1 MNVIFLGP
9 PGAGKGTQAVR
20 VCERLGIPQIS
31 TGDILR
37 RAIKEQTPTGL
48 AAKAYIDAGALVPDS
63 VVIDI
68 VRERLAQED
77 CQKGYVLD
85 GFPRTVPQAQALAGF
100 ADIDAVVDIDV
111 SDEKLIARLSG
122 RRVCPACGGTY
133 HISRLNGR
141 TDCERCGAA
150 LIQRDDDK
158 AETVLSRLNVY
169 HKQTAPLIEF
179 YEQRGLLRRVDGAQ
193 PMEDCFEAI
202 LEAGAL
208 LHEVLEQL
216 KGKIEPGITTKELD
230 RYAEK
235 LIRGYGAVPS
245 FLNYEGYP
253 ASICASVD
261 SQVVHGI
268 PNEST
273 VLRESQIISI
283 DSGLILDGWQSDSAF
298 TVGVG
303 TVSLEAQ
310 RLIDVTEQS
319 FFAALQVAREGY
331 RVSDI
336 GHAVQQYVEERGFA
350 AVRDLCG
357 HGIGREMHEDPSI
370 PNFGAPGHGV
380 RLRRGMTICIEPMI
394 TAGSY
399 NVKTLRDGWT
409 VVTTDGSLCSHYEHT
424 ILITDGEPELLSLPG
439 YHKEE
444 KR

>member
-1 MNVIFLGP
+1 MITIKN
-9 PGAGKGTQAVR
+9 AS
-20 VCERLGIPQIS
+20 QI
-31 TGDILR
+31 
-37 RAIKEQTPTGL
+37 
-48 AAKAYIDAGALVPDS
+48 AKM
-63 VVIDI
+63 
-68 VRERLAQED
+68 R
-77 CQKGYVLD
+77 
-85 GFPRTVPQAQALAGF
+85 
-100 ADIDAVVDIDV
+100 
-111 SDEKLIARLSG
+111 
-122 RRVCPACGGTY
+122 
-133 HISRLNGR
+133 
-141 TDCERCGAA
+141 
-150 LIQRDDDK
+150 
-158 AETVLSRLNVY
+158 
-169 HKQTAPLIEF
+169 
-179 YEQRGLLRRVDGAQ
+179 
-193 PMEDCFEAI
+193 
-202 LEAGAL
+202 EAGAL

-273 VLRESQIISI
+273 VLREGQIISI

-303 TVSLEAQ
+303 TVSPQAQ

-336 GHAVQQYVEERGFA
+336 GHAVQQYVEAHGFSV
-350 AVRDLCG
+350 VRDLCG

-394 TAGSY
+394 AAGSY